1 MAVSSIHPRLVF
13 SHCVVSLQNLSSNSV
28 AIFFIHHAKSE
39 SKPLEK
45 CMYVCHYNTGYAS
58 THYTKTGDTTYEA
71 LFHATC
77 SIMQCSWQPD
87 YKKNTIRHFPI
98 TTIKTSYSRIMMDGR
113 NKEGHE

>member
-1 MAVSSIHPRLVF
+1 MLNQRA
-13 SHCVVSLQNLSSNSV
+13 NLWRN
-28 AIFFIHHAKSE
+28 A
-39 SKPLEK
+39 
-45 CMYVCHYNTGYAS
+45 CMYVITTLVMLPHIS
-58 THYTKTGDTTYEA
+58 KTGDTTYEA